1 MTTKIDLTYLTVKDA
16 LDLAILIEEESRDRY
31 VELADQ
37 LGSGHPDDAADF
49 FLTMSKNEE
58 HHRHKLLQKRRSLF
72 GEDPS
77 ELSQSIKDELRL
89 TEIPAYED
97 VRIFMSRRQALNI
110 ALKCETRAFN
120 FYNSAISQVKND
132 EVKKVFASL
141 RDEETE
147 HRNMVKDL
155 IKISSADLRPEVPNE
170 DIDTPSL

>member
-1 MTTKIDLTYLTVKDA
+1 
-16 LDLAILIEEESRDRY
+16 
-31 VELADQ
+31 
-37 LGSGHPDDAADF
+37 
-49 FLTMSKNEE
+49 
-58 HHRHKLLQKRRSLF
+58 
-72 GEDPS
+72 
-77 ELSQSIKDELRL
+77 
-89 TEIPAYED
+89 
-97 VRIFMSRRQALNI
+97 MSRRQALNI